1 MASDNKAKEK
11 IDIQLSPFDEFQGIY
26 HSLWLVRPDKSFEIF
41 KVGNSDYMKETN
53 ADAFKGIKDYEQGMQ
68 EYVDV
73 FVLPEDADRVEKAL
87 CYDTLVEKVP
97 ETGFYVVPFRRMCEH
112 GKLMYLQV
120 RVARITAID
129 GSLNF
134 ILLLKEV
141 DESIREGMKL
151 QEDYQRVIKEKDV
164 DELTG
169 LRNRYGFERKIKTYS
184 KCDHTLI
191 GCIYIDVDGL
201 RELNSAK
208 GHIKGNELIKC
219 VGMNILKYWGRDDT
233 FRIAGDEFVVFC
245 FDTEGDAL
253 FVTVEQFRERIIK
266 AGYSVSIGWAIRD
279 IKNLNIDELLKTAEE
294 AMFEEKEQHYS
305 GKRDRRKKK

>member
-1 MASDNKAKEK
+1 MKSDGNAKEN
-11 IDIQLSPFDEFQGIY
+11 DFQLSIFDEFAGIY
-26 HSLWLVRPDKSFEIF
+26 HSLWLVRSDKSLEIF

-73 FVLPEDADRVEKAL
+73 FVLPEDADRVEKSL
-87 CYDTLVEKVP
+87 SYDTLVEKVP
-97 ETGFYVVPFRRMCEH
+97 EVGFYVVPFRRMCEH

-169 LRNRYGFERKIKTYS
+169 LRNRYGFERKINTYCKTEHKS
-184 KCDHTLI
+184 I

-201 RELNSAK
+201 RELNTAK
-208 GHIKGNELIKC
+208 GHGKGDELINC

-245 FDTEGDAL
+245 FDNDKDLL

-279 IKNLNIDELLKTAEE
+279 IKDLQIEELLKAAEE
-294 AMFEEKEQHYS
+294 SMFVEKEQHYS
-305 GKRDRRKKK
+305 GKHDRRKKR